1 MEAAAILGSKKWTPK
16 WGPFSGQF
24 LASQALAFWQW
35 CNFALREASREPL
48 VINLDESSIGFHWS
62 GLFGTVSDREATDKV
77 KSTTAKARATYIC
90 AVTHDPEVQQLL
102 PQVLLGNTRCFTT
115 AFVQQAAELFPHLV
129 VWREKSAWNTQRLM
143 AKYLRCLGDRLGP
156 ILETRQVY
164 LLLDLAPCHLHDS
177 LFDLA
182 YTLGLRFLYIP
193 PGMTSLLQPC
203 DSHVFAAFE
212 HDLQET
218 WRQRKA
224 TALAGQVTLEIWLEI
239 VAMAIAKLAS
249 KPWRHAF
256 DSNGIFDRQQK
267 ASSAL
272 LRKLGWAHVPLV
284 PSALLTGA
292 LDQFLFPVNW
302 QGNAAKYIQWNPHA
316 VRTLD

>member
-203 DSHVFAAFE
+203 DSHVFAAFK

-224 TALAGQVTLEIWLEI
+224 TAWQDKSLWKSGWKLLPWLSQSLLPSRGGMRLTAMEFSIASRKLHLLCSASLAGLTFRLCL
-239 VAMAIAKLAS
+239 
-249 KPWRHAF
+249 RHF
-256 DSNGIFDRQQK
+256 
-267 ASSAL
+267 
-272 LRKLGWAHVPLV
+272 
-284 PSALLTGA
+284 
-292 LDQFLFPVNW
+292 
-302 QGNAAKYIQWNPHA
+302 
-316 VRTLD
+316 